1 MKKLLQFLIVLSVF
15 NVLPFGQAQAEQR
28 STHNAQSLKD
38 TFAKDFLV
46 GVSLNPRN
54 VRNAAEQDLIRQ
66 QFNSV
71 TCENV
76 MKPKEIHPSA
86 NVWKWE
92 EADRIANFCRENGI
106 KMRGHCLVWHNQFS
120 DWMLYDEMGNFV
132 DKEVFYAR
140 LKDHIQKVMTRYKD
154 VIYAWDVVNEAMS
167 DGGPNPYRESK
178 LYQLC
183 GDEFIAK
190 AFQFAREAD
199 PKAILFY
206 NDYNECDPR
215 KSKNIYNMV
224 LKMRSEGVPID
235 GIGMQGHYNI
245 YGPTVEELDAALS
258 LYAPLVEHIHVTEL
272 DVRVNREMGGQLRFS
287 QEGLAISDSVQ
298 NLHAQQYERL
308 FKTFRKYRDKIDCV
322 TFWNLHDGC
331 SWLGARNYPLLFDTS
346 LQPKP
351 AYFRLVDKK

>member
-199 PKAILFY
+199 PNAILFY

-331 SWLGARNYPLLFDTS
+331 SWLGARNYPLLFDAS

>member
-1 MKKLLQFLIVLSVF
+1 MYMKKLLFLLLSALTMHVSAQGLKDVFKDDFLI
-15 NVLPFGQAQAEQR
+15 
-28 STHNAQSLKD
+28 
-38 TFAKDFLV
+38 

-54 VRNAAEQDLIRQ
+54 VRNAAEQDLIRKE
-66 QFNSV
+66 FNSV

-76 MKPKEIHPSA
+76 MKPKEIHPSPD
-86 NVWKWE
+86 VWKWD
-92 EADRIANFCRENGI
+92 EADRIANFCRENHI
-106 KMRGHCLVWHNQFS
+106 PMRGHCLVWHNQFA
-120 DWMLYDEMGNFV
+120 DWMFYDDKGNFV

-140 LKDHIQKVMTRYKD
+140 LKDHIFTVMKRYSD
-154 VIYAWDVVNEAMS
+154 IIYAWDVVNEAMS
-167 DGGPNPYRESK
+167 DHGENPYRNSK

-215 KSKNIYNMV
+215 KSRNIYEMV
-224 LKMRSEGVPID
+224 LRMRSNGVPID

-245 YGPTVEELDAALS
+245 YGPTVKELDDALA

-272 DVRVNREMGGQLRFS
+272 DVRINKEMGGQLQFS
-287 QEGLAISDSVQ
+287 REGSNVTDEIQEK
-298 NLHAQQYERL
+298 HAQQYERL
-308 FKTFRKYRDKIDCV
+308 FQTFRKYRDKIDCV

-331 SWLGARNYPLLFDTS
+331 SWLGERNYPLLFDRA
-346 LQPKP
+346 LKPKP
-351 AYFRLVDKK
+351 AYYRLVE

>member
-86 NVWKWE
+86 NEWKWE

-199 PKAILFY
+199 PNAILFY

-331 SWLGARNYPLLFDTS
+331 SWLGARNYPLLFDAS

>member
-1 MKKLLQFLIVLSVF
+1 MKRIAFLFLLSVIAF
-15 NVLPFGQAQAEQR
+15 HVSAQG
-28 STHNAQSLKD
+28 LKD
-38 TFAKDFLV
+38 VFKKDFLM
-46 GVSLNPRN
+46 GVSLSGRN
-54 VRNAAEQDLIRQ
+54 VRIPAEQDLICQ

-71 TCENV
+71 TCENA
-76 MKPKEIHPSA
+76 MKPGSLHPSPD
-86 NVWKWE
+86 VWRWE

-120 DWMLYDEMGNFV
+120 DWMFYDEMGNFV
-132 DKEVFYAR
+132 DKETFYAR
-140 LKDHIQKVMTRYKD
+140 LKEHIQTVMNRYKD

-167 DGGPNPYRESK
+167 DGGPNPYRESR

-206 NDYNECDPR
+206 NDYNECNPR
-215 KSKNIYNMV
+215 KSRNIYNMV
-224 LKMRSEGVPID
+224 LKMRAAGVPID

-245 YGPTVEELDAALS
+245 FGPSVKELEDALS

-272 DVRVNREMGGQLRFS
+272 DVRASEEMGGQLKFDR
-287 QEGLAISDSVQ
+287 EGIAMSDTILA
-298 NLHAQQYERL
+298 LHTRQYERL
-308 FKTFRKYRDKIDCV
+308 FKTFHKYRDKIDCV

-331 SWLGARNYPLLFDTS
+331 SWLGEKNHPLLFDKA

-351 AYFRLVDKK
+351 AYYRLVGKE